1 MEYRLRQASD
11 DPRRNLAVM
20 VQTEDPMIQSP
31 TSKLICF
38 GQAKRLTLGGIFNL
52 PPENDVELRP

>member
-1 MEYRLRQASD
+1 
-11 DPRRNLAVM
+11 M

-38 GQAKRLTLGGIFNL
+38 GQAKRLTLGGVFNL
-52 PPENDVELRP
+52 PPEQDIEPRP